1 MNLDLAA
8 RLTADREFAAL
19 VRPCKRSGFRSRRD
33 HRRGLEADTC
43 IERWRRRP
51 WYERSADVTIPGA
64 CPGCA
69 DTVAAL
75 LVVAESEYGRELE
88 IPF

>member
-8 RLTADREFAAL
+8 RLTEEREFAAL
-19 VRPCKRSGFRSRRD
+19 VRPCERRANRKYHL
-33 HRRGLEADTC
+33 HRRGLAPETC

-51 WYERSADVTIPGA
+51 WHDRRTETSIPDA
-64 CPGCA
+64 CPGCSA
-69 DTVAAL
+69 TIAAL
-75 LVVAESEYGRELE
+75 LVVAESEYGREYE